1 MPNTQPDSL
10 INEHSTVEL
19 TLHHAPTLPWDAK
32 QFRKSD
38 IGFIIVAVLSCVVVP
53 FIHLPEEAK
62 KIIERTV
69 LAPIDFVPPEVKP
82 IEKKEP
88 PPPPKPKEKGGEK
101 PEASKA
107 LPRAAA
113 PDHPAPKP
121 TPPSQA
127 GSPDKPPVQTVRPAA
142 ATADAGATKT
152 PATAVNPTPLP
163 SDTPAAVSH
172 QVGPTAAELKAAA
185 QKRAQGLVAATG
197 LGNAIG
203 GLTNGTS
210 ASPKAV
216 EGRGLLKGGVEGGRP
231 DPKLGI
237 GGGGTG
243 GNGAAK
249 TGVKFGSATDGD
261 KTGRGIGSLSGKGTD
276 DVSGGKIKGNGNGD
290 SGTGKGEAGKGNRD
304 DVNRVMNQNKGRLQG
319 AYMRALNDDPAMEGA
334 FTVHL
339 KIAPDGHV
347 ISASVVSS
355 DLNNSKLEGQL
366 LAMIKGFDF
375 SSGSFDTFEGNYKYN
390 FTQ

>member
-1 MPNTQPDSL
+1 MPDILHSPDHRP
-10 INEHSTVEL
+10 EPQAEFHRRD
-19 TLHHAPTLPWDAK
+19 LPWDAA

-38 IGFIIVAVLSCVVVP
+38 IGFVVVAILTCVVIP
-53 FIHLPEEAK
+53 FIHVPQFAQ
-62 KIIERTV
+62 KILERTV
-69 LAPIDFVPPEVKP
+69 LAPVDFVPPEVKP
-82 IEKKEP
+82 VEKKEP
-88 PPPPKPKEKGGEK
+88 PPPPKPKVNEGAK

-113 PDHPAPKP
+113 PDHPSP
-121 TPPSQA
+121 TPKLASQM

-152 PATAVNPTPLP
+152 PATAVNPTPMP

-172 QVGPTAAELKAAA
+172 QVGPTAAEMKAAA
-185 QKRAQGLVAATG
+185 QKRAQGLVAGIG

-210 ASPKAV
+210 SSPKAV

-261 KTGRGIGSLSGKGTD
+261 KTGRGIGSLSGHGTD
-276 DVSGGKIKGNGNGD
+276 DVSGGKIKGNGNGET
-290 SGTGKGEAGKGNRD
+290 GGGKGDGGKASRD
-304 DVNRVMNQNKGRLQG
+304 DFQRVMNTNKGRLQS
-319 AYMRALNDDPAMEGA
+319 AFARALSDDPAMEGA
-334 FTVHL
+334 FTVRV
-339 KIAPDGHV
+339 KVAPDGHV
-347 ISASVVSS
+347 ISVSVVSS
-355 DLNNSKLEGQL
+355 DLNNAKLESQFK
-366 LAMIKGFDF
+366 AMIQGFDF
-375 SSGSFDTFEGNYKYN
+375 ASGTFDTYEGSFKYN
-390 FTQ
+390 FINQ

>member
-1 MPNTQPDSL
+1 MPNLNPHSL
-10 INEHSTVEL
+10 PQDAPEHDV
-19 TLHHAPTLPWDAK
+19 HAPTLPWDAK

-38 IGFIIVAVLSCVVVP
+38 IGFVVVAILSCVVIP
-53 FIHLPEEAK
+53 FIHVPDFAQ

-82 IEKKEP
+82 VEKKE
-88 PPPPKPKEKGGEK
+88 PPPPKPKEKEGEK

-113 PDHPAPKP
+113 PDHPSPTPK
-121 TPPSQA
+121 PPSQA
-127 GSPDKPPVQTVRPAA
+127 GSPDKPPVQTIRPAA
-142 ATADAGATKT
+142 ATADAGPVKT
-152 PATAVNPTPLP
+152 PATSTNPTPLP
-163 SDTPAAVSH
+163 SDTPAPVSH
-172 QVGPTAAELKAAA
+172 NTGPSAAELKAAA

-249 TGVKFGSATDGD
+249 SGVKFGSATDGD
-261 KTGRGIGSLSGKGTD
+261 KTGRGIGSLSGHGTD
-276 DVSGGKIKGNGNGD
+276 DVSGGKIKGNGNGVT
-290 SGTGKGEAGKGNRD
+290 GGGKGDAGKGNRD

-319 AYMRALNDDPAMEGA
+319 AYMRALSDDPAMEGA

-355 DLNNSKLEGQL
+355 DLNNSKLESQFL
-366 LAMIKGFDF
+366 TMIKGFDF
-375 SSGSFDTFEGNYKYN
+375 SSGNFDTFEGNYKYN
-390 FTQ
+390 FIQ